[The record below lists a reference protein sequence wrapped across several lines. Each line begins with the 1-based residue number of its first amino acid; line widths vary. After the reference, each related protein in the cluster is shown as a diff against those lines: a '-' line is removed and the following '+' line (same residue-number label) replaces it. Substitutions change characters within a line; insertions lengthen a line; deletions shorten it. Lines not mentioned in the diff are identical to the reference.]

1 MYLCTSYLS
10 NDDDDDDELAGEIG
24 TDVNEYYRWFI
35 VLGGLTGGWEAGF
48 PIPAAGGDV
57 KWLEKYHAEFEK
69 KAKVSEHFPF
79 VHIA

>member
-1 MYLCTSYLS
+1 MYLCTSYLPT
-10 NDDDDDDELAGEIG
+10 DDGLAGESG
-24 TDVNEYYRWFI
+24 TDEYYRWFI
-35 VLGGLTGGWEAGF
+35 VLGGLTAGWEAGF

-69 KAKVSEHFPF
+69 KAKVSEHFSF